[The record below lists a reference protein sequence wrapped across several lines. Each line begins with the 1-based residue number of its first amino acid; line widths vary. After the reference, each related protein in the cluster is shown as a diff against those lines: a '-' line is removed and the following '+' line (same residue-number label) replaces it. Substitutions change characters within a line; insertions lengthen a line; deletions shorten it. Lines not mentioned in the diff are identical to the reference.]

1 MAPMLR
7 QHGFEPPLHPF
18 KRAAQFDDNGPVRQ
32 ARTVHVVGYGR
43 AFSPNVVSIPRS
55 RASSEI

>member
-32 ARTVHVVGYGR
+32 ARTVHVVG
-43 AFSPNVVSIPRS
+43 
-55 RASSEI
+55 